1 MLNLQT
7 YQRRFLTDVNAMFH
21 LEGKD
26 ILEVGCGDGCVAK
39 ELFARRARTVVGIDP
54 KLSEEVDAGDF
65 RLRRLDVQSMPF
77 GEASFDY
84 VFSIAVLEHV
94 EDVPAALNE
103 IHRVLRKGGIFFARF
118 GPIWTAINGRHYRIW
133 DHANEVIILPW
144 SHLFLNRDQM
154 FQYLAARYGKHEA
167 EEACQYIYDSKEINR
182 LSYAQYNAFF
192 GQSRFPEIIVT
203 PVIHDRARMFL
214 AAFRSLL
221 SDYSDE
227 ELLTSGFTLWMR
239 K

>member
-94 EDVPAALNE
+94 EDVP
-103 IHRVLRKGGIFFARF
+103 V
-118 GPIWTAINGRHYRIW
+118 
-133 DHANEVIILPW
+133 
-144 SHLFLNRDQM
+144 SQRD
-154 FQYLAARYGKHEA
+154 
-167 EEACQYIYDSKEINR
+167 
-182 LSYAQYNAFF
+182 
-192 GQSRFPEIIVT
+192 T
-203 PVIHDRARMFL
+203 
-214 AAFRSLL
+214 
-221 SDYSDE
+221 
-227 ELLTSGFTLWMR
+227 
-239 K
+239 